1 MPTDDRAI
9 YGGIPLRAARDD
21 RLSERHF
28 RALTVIAAHYQF
40 GRNGQPCTAGHER
53 LAKMV
58 DSSYQRLSETIT
70 DLVTFGYVERCP
82 HPLSRRR
89 RAYRVAYTDDD
100 AAAMAGFPDP
110 DSSPDGEVY
119 GSPDGEVSPAE
130 VPQQGNNGAVI
141 VPHLNLQADENKEET
156 PQKIFPERVDKR
168 LGETLLEPAA
178 PKPAKK
184 QASNRGT
191 RLPEGWTLPPH
202 WQDFA
207 EAEGHPDPQ
216 REAAKFANYWRSL
229 PGQRGVKLDW
239 YATWKN
245 WVMRS
250 MDDKHGRRGGGMNSD
265 QRGAAGFMGAMQRK
279 AGMTGDDRLA
289 AGFAGAMRRKETA
302 AEEAERRRAAIARE
316 VDYRLGKEGG
326 EK

>member
-1 MPTDDRAI
+1 ENPAACWPAGAAGDVMPTEDKAI
-9 YGGIPLRAARDD
+9 YGGVPLRAARDN

-58 DSSYQRLSETIT
+58 GSSYQRLSATLA
-70 DLVTFGYVERCP
+70 DLVAFGYLERCA

-89 RAYRVAYTDDD
+89 RAYKVAYTGDD

-110 DSSPDGEVY
+110 DSSPSGEVY
-119 GSPDGEVSPAE
+119 GSPDGEVLPVE
-130 VPQQGNNGAVI
+130 VPLEGNNEAII
-141 VPHLNLQADENKEET
+141 VPHLKLQADENKQEA

-168 LGETLLEPAA
+168 LGKTLVGSEE
-178 PKPAKK
+178 PKPARKP
-184 QASNRGT
+184 ASNRGT

-216 REAAKFANYWRSL
+216 REAAKFADYWRAL

-239 YATWKN
+239 FGTWRN
-245 WVMRS
+245 WVRTA
-250 MDDKHGRRGGGMNSD
+250 MDRTGSRRGGGMSSD
-265 QRGAAGFMGAMQRK
+265 ERLVAGYRGAMQRRTVTN
-279 AGMTGDDRLA
+279 GRSGDERLV
-289 AGFAGAMRRKETA
+289 AGFMSALQ
-302 AEEAERRRAAIARE
+302 RRAKQG
-316 VDYRLGKEGG
+316 DKE
-326 EK
+326 